1 MKQKQEYTSPK
12 LVRNGTVDE
21 LTQQGGGSFVD
32 VPQGTPVIGPISTVI
47 GSSITN

>member
-1 MKQKQEYTSPK
+1 MKQKKEYTSPE
-12 LVRNGTVDE
+12 LVKNGTVED

-47 GSSITN
+47 GTHP